1 MRRATFVFIFLVVL
15 LDMLALGIIAP
26 VLPMLILEFEG
37 GESAD
42 AAAVYGLFASV
53 WAAAQFLCAP
63 LLGALSDRFGRRPVI
78 LISCIG
84 LGLDYF
90 FMALAPTLG
99 WLFVGRVVSGVTASS
114 FATAYA
120 YVADLTPPDER
131 AKRYGYLGAAFGV
144 GFVVGPALGGLL
156 GDIALRLPFW
166 VAGVLSLVGAAY
178 GYFVLPESLPEEKR
192 APFSLRRANP
202 LGALGLLA
210 SRGGLLALAAIAFLY
225 RIAHDALP
233 SLFVLYTDYRYGW
246 TERDVGL
253 ALALVGV
260 GSMIVQAGLVGRVV
274 SALGERRTMLT
285 GLAFGI
291 VSFLVYGLAPTGGVF
306 LSGILFGSLYGLMF
320 PALQGRM
327 TRRVAADEQGRL
339 QGAITSLMG
348 VAGVVAPL
356 LFTQTFAAAVG
367 PYEEYGMPGA
377 PFLIGGGL
385 LVVAIIVDLAAGVKP
400 PIRAEP
406 VQGHRVDG
414 PW

>member
-1 MRRATFVFIFLVVL
+1 
-15 LDMLALGIIAP
+15 
-26 VLPMLILEFEG
+26 
-37 GESAD
+37 
-42 AAAVYGLFASV
+42 AVYGLFASV

-63 LLGALSDRFGRRPVI
+63 LPGALSDRFGRRPVI
-78 LISCIG
+78 LISCLG

-90 FMALAPTLG
+90 FMALAPTLE
-99 WLFVGRVVSGVTASS
+99 WLFVGRVISGVTASS

-120 YVADLTPPDER
+120 YVADVTPPNER
-131 AKRYGYLGAAFGV
+131 ARRYGYLGAAFGV

-166 VAGVLSLVGAAY
+166 VAGILSVIGAAY
-178 GYFVLPESLPEEKR
+178 GFIVLPESLPPEKR
-192 APFSLRRANP
+192 APFSLRSANP

-210 SRGGLLALAAIAFLY
+210 SRKGLLALAGIAFLY

-274 SALGERRTMLT
+274 GAFGERRTMRT

-291 VSFLVYGLAPTGGVF
+291 TSFLVYGLAPTGGLF
-306 LSGILFGSLYGLMF
+306 LSGIFFGALYGLMF

-327 TRRVAADEQGRL
+327 TRRVSAEEQGRL

-356 LFTQTFAAAVG
+356 LFTQSFAAAVG
-367 PYEEYGMPGA
+367 PYEEYGVPGA
-377 PFLIGGGL
+377 PFLIAAVL
-385 LVVAIIVDLAAGVKP
+385 LVVAMAVDFTTDVG
-400 PIRAEP
+400 EP
-406 VQGHRVDG
+406 TRTRSVSGSLEGPRVES
-414 PW
+414 PL